1 MFKKTLAFTDV
12 FDVERSEDF
21 YFNISKS
28 ELTELEL
35 TTPGGY
41 GYYIQRVVTAK
52 TPKETFEALKA
63 IVKLAYG
70 VRHESG
76 SFLKSEENWALFEG
90 SGAYDV
96 LMMSF
101 FEGEN
106 SEDLASEFVNNAF
119 PKELV
124 AEAKRREA
132 EEAAAKKQS
141 HPAPPEA
148 GRPATIPSP
157 EVGPSGVSS
166 ASDAQPSASAIDR
179 VQERLADPERLS
191 SPPSTE

>member
-1 MFKKTLAFTDV
+1 MFKKTLDFTDV

-21 YFNISKS
+21 YFNISKA

-41 GYYIQRVVTAK
+41 GYYIQRVTTAK

-90 SGAYDV
+90 SGAYDK

-101 FEGEN
+101 FEGED
-106 SEDLASEFVNNAF
+106 SEDLAAEFVNNAF

-124 AEAKRREA
+124 AAARAREA
-132 EEAAAKKQS
+132 EETAAKKQA
-141 HPAPPEA
+141 HPEA
-148 GRPATIPSP
+148 PVAGVDRIQQRLAEQTIPSP
-157 EVGPSGVSS
+157 EVGPSGISS
-166 ASDAQPSASAIDR
+166 GSDAQPE
-179 VQERLADPERLS
+179 Q
-191 SPPSTE
+191 